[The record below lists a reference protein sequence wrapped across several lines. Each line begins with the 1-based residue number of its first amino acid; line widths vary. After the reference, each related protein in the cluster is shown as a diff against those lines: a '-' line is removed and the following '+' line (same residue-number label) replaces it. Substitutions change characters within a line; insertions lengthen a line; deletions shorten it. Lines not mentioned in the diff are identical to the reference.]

1 MHWESESRRD
11 MVSDIREKTARGF
24 QPIRLRRLQWGS
36 VLFDA
41 FNYVFLISAALLCL
55 FPIIN
60 VLSISLSSSTSAS
73 AGLVRLWP
81 IEFTLA
87 SYKYALTKH
96 QFLASFL
103 VSVERVGLGL
113 LINMVCTILA
123 AYPLSK
129 YKNELWGRNL
139 YAWFFFVTMIFSG
152 GLIPWYMTV
161 KQMGLINNLFALI
174 LPGAVP
180 VFNVIILLN
189 FFRQLPKEISESAVV
204 DGAGHWTILMR
215 IFVPLSLPS
224 LATLVLFTFVGHWNS
239 WFDGMILMTSPDK
252 YPLQTYLQSIIVVRD
267 SKLFSTLSVE
277 ELRELQSVSDRTLKA
292 AQIFIA
298 AAPVLAIY
306 PFLQRYFMK
315 GLVLGSVKG

>member
-1 MHWESESRRD
+1 MVMKKKVLSAVITLKIGQLHWG
-11 MVSDIREKTARGF
+11 T
-24 QPIRLRRLQWGS
+24 
-36 VLFDA
+36 VLFDVL
-41 FNYVFLISAALLCL
+41 NYVFLVAIALLCL

-60 VLSISLSSSTSAS
+60 VLSISLSSSTAAS
-73 AGLVRLWP
+73 AGIVKLWP

-87 SYKYALTKH
+87 SYKYALTKP
-96 QFLASFL
+96 QFLTSF
-103 VSVERVGLGL
+103 VMSMERVGLGL
-113 LINMVCTILA
+113 FINMLCTILA

-152 GLIPWYMTV
+152 GLIPWYMTI
-161 KQMGLINNLFALI
+161 KQVGLIDNLLGLI

-189 FFRQLPKEISESAVV
+189 FFRQLPKEISESAIV
-204 DGAGHWTILMR
+204 DGAGHWTILWK
-215 IFVPLSLPS
+215 IFIPLSLPS
-224 LATLVLFTFVGHWNS
+224 LATIVLFTFVGHWNS
-239 WFDGMILMTSPDK
+239 WFDGMILMTTPDK

-267 SKLFSTLSVE
+267 SKLFSTLSIE
-277 ELRELQSVSDRTLKA
+277 ELRELQNVSDRTLKA
-292 AQIFIA
+292 SQIFIA

-306 PFLQRYFMK
+306 PLLQRYFMK

>member
-1 MHWESESRRD
+1 VYFELELRQVMSTKIQTTLQPARRRK
-11 MVSDIREKTARGF
+11 IK
-24 QPIRLRRLQWGS
+24 LGS
-36 VLFDA
+36 ALFDA
-41 FNYVFLISAALLCL
+41 FNYFFLVAVAVLCL

-60 VLSISLSSSTSAS
+60 VLSISLSSSTAAA

-81 IEFTLA
+81 IEFTLS

-96 QFLASFL
+96 QFLVSFI
-103 VSVERVGLGL
+103 VSLERVGLGL
-113 LINMVCTILA
+113 VINMLCTILA

-129 YKNELWGRNL
+129 YNKELWGRNI
-139 YAWFFFVTMIFSG
+139 YAWFFFITMIFSG
-152 GLIPWYMTV
+152 GLIPWYMTI
-161 KQMGLINNLFALI
+161 KQVGLIDNLFALI

-189 FFRQLPKEISESAVV
+189 FFRQLPKEISESAVM
-204 DGAGHWTILMR
+204 DGAGHWTILWR

-267 SKLFSTLSVE
+267 SKLFTTLSPE
-277 ELRELQSVSDRTLKA
+277 ELKELQSVSDRTLKS

-306 PFLQRYFMK
+306 PFLQKYFMK